1 MSEEIN
7 DVQETSFLQ
16 PANEIVTKEN
26 EIVPPHVTT
35 GSDRIKFLL
44 ISNIILFIGLAVLY
58 ILFFTKGP
66 STNTSVA
73 KSINKINSGALG
85 IAYINNDSVLANYE
99 MVKRMRKDLQSKSGR
114 LESEITAKQ
123 KAYEKDASYFQE
135 QVKNKSISEQ
145 SAQEIYQQLMQEQ
158 QKIVD
163 LRDKYSADL
172 QQQEYE
178 LNVMLLDSVTN
189 FLKRYNSRYKFDYI
203 LGYNKGGNIFL
214 ANDTLNITND
224 VIREINQEFF
234 AKHPE
239 AK

>member
-7 DVQETSFLQ
+7 DVQEAPLLQ
-16 PANEIVTKEN
+16 PEKETSTNETVPT
-26 EIVPPHVTT
+26 EIKTVK
-35 GSDRIKFLL
+35 DRSKLLL
-44 ISNIILFIGLAVLY
+44 ILNVILLFGLGVLY
-58 ILFFTKGP
+58 ILFFTRNP
-66 STNTSVA
+66 SGNSAVV

-99 MVKRMRKDLQSKSGR
+99 LVKRMRKDLESKSGR
-114 LESEITAKQ
+114 LETEISAKQ
-123 KAYEKDASYFQE
+123 KAYEKDAAYFQE
-135 QVKNKSISEQ
+135 QVKNKAISEQ

-189 FLKRYNSRYKFDYI
+189 FLKRYNTRYKFDYI

-234 AKHPE
+234 AKHPD

>member
-7 DVQETSFLQ
+7 DVQEAPLLQ
-16 PANEIVTKEN
+16 PEKETSTNETVPT
-26 EIVPPHVTT
+26 EIKTVK
-35 GSDRIKFLL
+35 DRSKLLL
-44 ISNIILFIGLAVLY
+44 ILNVILLFGLGVLY
-58 ILFFTKGP
+58 ILFFTRNP
-66 STNTSVA
+66 SGNSAVV

-99 MVKRMRKDLQSKSGR
+99 LVKRMRKDLESKSGR
-114 LESEITAKQ
+114 LETEISTKQ
-123 KAYEKDASYFQE
+123 KAYEKDAAYFQE
-135 QVKNKSISEQ
+135 QVKNKAISEQ

-189 FLKRYNSRYKFDYI
+189 FLKRYNTRYKFDYI

-234 AKHPE
+234 AKHPD

>member
-7 DVQETSFLQ
+7 DVQESSPMQ
-16 PANEIVTKEN
+16 PEKETFINEIVL
-26 EIVPPHVTT
+26 PPVNTVK
-35 GSDRIKFLL
+35 DRSKLL
-44 ISNIILFIGLAVLY
+44 LVLNIILLIGLGILY
-58 ILFFTKGP
+58 VLFFTRSPG
-66 STNTSVA
+66 TNSEVA
-73 KSINKINSGALG
+73 KSINKINSGTLG

-99 MVKRMRKDLQSKSGR
+99 LVKRMRKDLESKSGR
-114 LESEITAKQ
+114 LESEIAAKQ
-123 KAYEKDASYFQE
+123 KAYEKDAAYFQE
-135 QVKNKSISEQ
+135 QVKNKSISDQ

-158 QKIVD
+158 QTIVD

-172 QQQEYE
+172 QQQQYE
-178 LNVMLLDSVTN
+178 INVMLLDSVTN
-189 FLKRYNSRYKFDYI
+189 FLKRYNTRYKFDYI

-239 AK
+239 AKK

>member
-7 DVQETSFLQ
+7 DAQENLTMQ
-16 PANEIVTKEN
+16 PEN
-26 EIVPPHVTT
+26 NINTDETVPAQVTT
-35 GSDRIKFLL
+35 VKDRYKLLL
-44 ISNIILFIGLAVLY
+44 IFNIVLFIGLVVLY
-58 ILFFTKGP
+58 VFFFTKEPTG
-66 STNTSVA
+66 SSAVA
-73 KSINKINSGALG
+73 KSINKINSGTLG
-85 IAYINNDSVLANYE
+85 VAYINNDSILANYE
-99 MVKRMRKDLQSKSGR
+99 LVKRMRKELESKSGR

-123 KAYEKDASYFQE
+123 KAYEKDAAYFQE
-135 QVKNKSISEQ
+135 QVKNKSISDQ

-189 FLKRYNSRYKFDYI
+189 FLKRYNTKYRFDYI
-203 LGYNKGGNIFL
+203 LGYNKGGSIFL

-224 VIREINQEFF
+224 VIKEINKEYFV
-234 AKHPE
+234 KHSE
-239 AK
+239 VK

>member
-7 DVQETSFLQ
+7 DAQETSLLQ
-16 PANEIVTKEN
+16 PEKGNF
-26 EIVPPHVTT
+26 VPEALPVQVKTVK
-35 GSDRIKFLL
+35 DRSNLLL
-44 ISNIILFIGLAVLY
+44 ILNIILLLGLGVLY
-58 ILFFTKGP
+58 VLFFTKNP
-66 STNTSVA
+66 SGNSTVA

-99 MVKRMRKDLQSKSGR
+99 MVKRMRKSLESKSGQ
-114 LESEITAKQ
+114 LEAEISAKQ
-123 KAYEKDASYFQE
+123 KAYEKDAAYFQE
-135 QVKNKSISEQ
+135 QVKSKAISEQ

-178 LNVMLLDSVTN
+178 LNIMLLDSVTN
-189 FLKRYNSRYKFDYI
+189 FLKRYNTRYKFDYI

>member
-7 DVQETSFLQ
+7 DVQETPLLQ
-16 PANEIVTKEN
+16 PEKETSTSETVPAEIKTVK
-26 EIVPPHVTT
+26 
-35 GSDRIKFLL
+35 DRSKLLL
-44 ISNIILFIGLAVLY
+44 ILNVILLFGLGVLY
-58 ILFFTKGP
+58 ILFFARNP
-66 STNTSVA
+66 SGNSAVV

-99 MVKRMRKDLQSKSGR
+99 LVKRMRRDLESKSGR
-114 LESEITAKQ
+114 LENEISAKQ
-123 KAYEKDASYFQE
+123 KAYEKDAAYFQE
-135 QVKNKSISEQ
+135 QVKNKAISEQ

-189 FLKRYNSRYKFDYI
+189 FLKRYNTRYKFDYI

-234 AKHPE
+234 AKHPD

>member
-7 DVQETSFLQ
+7 DVQEAPLLQ
-16 PANEIVTKEN
+16 PEKETSINETIPAGIKTVK
-26 EIVPPHVTT
+26 
-35 GSDRIKFLL
+35 DRSKLLL
-44 ISNIILFIGLAVLY
+44 ILNVILLIGLGVLY
-58 ILFFTKGP
+58 ILFFTRNP
-66 STNTSVA
+66 SGNSAAVR
-73 KSINKINSGALG
+73 SINKINSGALG

-99 MVKRMRKDLQSKSGR
+99 LVKRMRRDLESKSGR
-114 LESEITAKQ
+114 LETEISAKQ
-123 KAYEKDASYFQE
+123 KAYEKDAAYFQE
-135 QVKNKSISEQ
+135 QVKNKAISEQ

-189 FLKRYNSRYKFDYI
+189 FLKRYNTRYKFDYI

-234 AKHPE
+234 AKHPD

>member
-7 DVQETSFLQ
+7 EVQETHT
-16 PANEIVTKEN
+16 PEPVNEIITN
-26 EIVPPHVTT
+26 EALTPEIIKGK
-35 GSDRIKFLL
+35 GSNKLLL
-44 ISNIILFIGLAVLY
+44 IFNIILFIGLAVLY
-58 ILFFTKGP
+58 FLFFTKSP
-66 STNTSVA
+66 SGDSSVV
-73 KSINKINSGALG
+73 KSINKINSGNLG
-85 IAYINNDSVLANYE
+85 IAYINNDSILANYE
-99 MVKRMRKDLQSKSGR
+99 LVKRMRKDLEVKSGN
-114 LESEITAKQ
+114 LESEIAAKQ
-123 KAYEKDASYFQE
+123 KAYEKDAAYFQE
-135 QVKNKSISEQ
+135 QVKNKSISDQ

-163 LRDKYSADL
+163 LRDRYSADL

-189 FLKRYNSRYKFDYI
+189 FLKRYNARYKFDYI

-214 ANDTLNITND
+214 ANDTLNITSD

-234 AKHPE
+234 SKHPE